1 MARKAPSMPGLPAE
15 SQEED
20 RQEAGSSWG
29 HGARKGS
36 CRRQGA
42 NKKKERENNM
52 LSREEIIRD
61 CLKYLGKPYVWG
73 GESMEEGGY
82 DCSGFV
88 WRVLNDSGMRVGRTT
103 ADGYR
108 RLGREIPASQMQ
120 PADLLFFGTPA
131 RATHIAVYAGDG
143 MMYESI
149 GGSRNTKSNPGKGV
163 TLSSVSRRKDLIEVR
178 TLFGD
183 PAQAPDQGASRNRK
197 HPAVRPVQK
206 YLASLQDRSVGKAD
220 GIAGAKFTAA
230 VNAYQKDVLGYRTP
244 DGEITA
250 RNNTWKSLLGMP

>member
-1 MARKAPSMPGLPAE
+1 
-15 SQEED
+15 
-20 RQEAGSSWG
+20 
-29 HGARKGS
+29 
-36 CRRQGA
+36 
-42 NKKKERENNM
+42 M
-52 LSREEIIRD
+52 LSREEIIRNS
-61 CLKYLGKPYVWG
+61 KKHLGEPYVWG

-108 RLGREIPASQMQ
+108 RLGSEIPASQMQ
-120 PADLLFFGTPA
+120 PADLLFFGKPTK
-131 RATHIAVYAGDG
+131 ATHIAVYAGDG

-149 GGSRNTKSNPGKGV
+149 GGSRNTKSNPGRGV
-163 TLSSVSRRKDLIEVR
+163 TLSSVSRRRDLTEVR
-178 TLFGD
+178 TLFGE
-183 PAQAPDQGASRNRK
+183 PAQSPAQGASGKGAYTRKDFIRDIQAAIGAKVDGIAGQETLSKTVTLSAARNRK

-206 YLASLQDRSVGKAD
+206 YLASLQYRSVGEAD

-230 VNAYQKDVLGYRTP
+230 VKAYQKDVLGYRTP

-250 RNNTWKSLLGMP
+250 GNKPWKSLLGMS